1 LVTTE
6 FCSQEVVMG
15 RKSKYSR
22 EFRAEA
28 VRLARE
34 PGRSPESVGADMG
47 VSQWTIRRWEKA
59 LAAYEDAAAMRAREE
74 HAELV
79 ALRRRVKL
87 LEEER
92 AILAKAAAF
101 RAQEAD
107 RTP

>member
-1 LVTTE
+1 
-6 FCSQEVVMG
+6 M
-15 RKSKYSR
+15 
-22 EFRAEA
+22 
-28 VRLARE
+28 
-34 PGRSPESVGADMG
+34 GADLG
-47 VSQWTIRRWEKA
+47 VSQWTIRRWESE
-59 LAAYEDAAAMRAREE
+59 LAAQLDPAARRAHEE

-79 ALRRRVKL
+79 GLRRRVKL

>member
-1 LVTTE
+1 
-6 FCSQEVVMG
+6 MA

-22 EFRAEA
+22 EFRAES

-34 PGRSPESVGADMG
+34 PGRSPESVGADLG

-59 LAAYEDAAAMRAREE
+59 LAGEEDGAARHAREE

-79 ALRRRVKL
+79 LLRRRVKV

-101 RAQEAD
+101 RAREAE